1 MSTKFDPAETE
12 TAEFASRGPAV
23 HRQVVDGSLRILMA
37 EGLIL
42 PTGLITAAFLT
53 RHLGPAKYG
62 LFTLA
67 SVVVL
72 WIEFLV
78 TSAFSRAAIKLIGHA
93 EDWRPWGG
101 TLVRFYMVAGTLAAV
116 LLWLVSGELG
126 RLLGEPAMAG
136 YLRLFALDIPIFS
149 LATAHRDILVGM
161 RRYHE
166 RALASAVRWISR
178 LVLIVVLIWAGLSV
192 RGAIW
197 AMIGASL
204 LDFAMA
210 RYYARPPLWGRF
222 PVRLQQLWEYALPLF
237 LAGVSMRLFDKLDLF
252 VLKVRGASAATVG
265 LYGAAQNLTV
275 VPALIGT
282 AFAPVLLAALTH
294 TMRSGDENLAR
305 EVARD
310 AVRFTLALLPFAALV
325 AAASP
330 AIASLVLGQAFA
342 PAAPFLA
349 LLIFAGFARLLV
361 SVNLSILIAAE
372 RPRWVLL
379 LTGPVVPVA
388 IAAYVVAIPHWG
400 ARGAALTTTALTVFL
415 TISSLAAVY
424 LAWGIKPSTSSMA
437 RTALFSV
444 VVYAAALA
452 WPATGIMLLVKLTVI
467 GALVPVAYFASG
479 EFGRGEIGLLRSVV
493 RPEISGS
500 GESPRPDFAPT
511 PKLLGKGWRFLAGI
525 KY

>member
-1 MSTKFDPAETE
+1 MSTQPDPSETE
-12 TAEFASRGPAV
+12 TAEFPSRGPTV
-23 HRQVVDGSLRILMA
+23 HRQVVDGSLRILIA

-53 RHLGPAKYG
+53 RHLGPSKYG

-72 WIEFLV
+72 WIEFFV
-78 TSAFSRAAIKLIGHA
+78 TSAFSRAAIKLIGDV

-101 TLVRFYMVAGTLAAV
+101 TLVRFYVAAGLLAAV
-116 LLWLVSGELG
+116 LLWLLSGELG
-126 RLLGEPAMAG
+126 RLLGEPSMAG

-161 RRYHE
+161 RRYRE
-166 RALASAVRWISR
+166 RALASAVRWIAR

-204 LDFAMA
+204 LDFATS
-210 RYYARPPLWGRF
+210 RYYTRPPLWGRF
-222 PVRLQQLWEYALPLF
+222 PVRLRRLWEYALPLF
-237 LAGVSMRLFDKLDLF
+237 LSGVAMRLFDKLDLF

-294 TMRSGDENLAR
+294 TMRGGHADLAR

-310 AVRFTLALLPFAALV
+310 AVRFTISLLPFAALI

-330 AIASLVLGQAFA
+330 AIATLVLGQAFA

-349 LLIFAGFARLLV
+349 ILIFAGFARLLV
-361 SVNLSILIAAE
+361 SVSLSILIAAE

-388 IAAYVVAIPHWG
+388 VAAYVTVILHWG
-400 ARGAALTTTALTVFL
+400 PRGAALTTTALSVLL
-415 TISSLAAVY
+415 TIFSLAAVY
-424 LAWGIKPSTSSMA
+424 LAWGVKPSAASLA
-437 RTALFSV
+437 RTAFFSAT
-444 VVYAAALA
+444 VYAAALA
-452 WPATGIMLLVKLTVI
+452 WPATGIMLLLKLTVI
-467 GALVPVAYFASG
+467 GGLVPVAYFVSG
-479 EFGRGEIGLLRSVV
+479 EFGSGEITLLRSVV
-493 RPEISGS
+493 WPEVSGS
-500 GESPRPDFAPT
+500 SEPSTTDFSST
-511 PKLLGKGWRFLAGI
+511 PKSSARKWRFLAGI